1 MLRKYCLETGSE
13 WDEGVPLLLFAIHD
27 TVQESLKFSPSE
39 LVFGHTV
46 KGPLKVLKER
56 MLGIEDSKKT
66 NVLDYV
72 SKFHD
77 RLQQACMLARESLTK
92 AQGKMK
98 MWYDK
103 STVKRSFAVG
113 DQVLVL
119 LPVPGSALTA
129 RFSGP
134 YEILERRGETD
145 YVLSTP
151 DRKRQKRVCHINMLK
166 AYHTRDVAKSF
177 HEKVDDSI
185 QPVGVVCNKIPVVEQ
200 QDDLEGLMESDA
212 PFLSARLTNSETL
225 ANLSSFLAH
234 LNTDQR
240 EDVVKLFSKFSSILG
255 DVPTLTNVL
264 QHDINV
270 GDAQPIKQHP
280 YRVNFIKRAVMKKEV
295 QYLLEKD
302 LASPSVSSWSSPCLL
317 VQKSD
322 GTARFCTDYRHVNA
336 VTVPDCFPMPRMED
350 CVDSVGSARFVSKLD
365 LLKGYWQV
373 PLTPRASE
381 ISAFV
386 TPDRFLQYKVMAF
399 GLRNATA
406 TFQRLVNLVL
416 AEVPNCNANLIY
428 SQSWSEHLSL
438 LETVF
443 KRLHEAFLTL
453 NLAKCEIGKATVTY
467 LGKQVGHG
475 QVRPVMA
482 KISSINEFPV
492 PKTRRELR
500 RFLGMAGYYRCF
512 CRNFSSV
519 ATPLT
524 TLLSPA
530 EPFVWS
536 SECQTAFDN
545 IKVLLCSE
553 PVLAAPNFSLPFK
566 LEVDA
571 SDVVCTPP
579 GG

>member
-1 MLRKYCLETGSE
+1 M
-13 WDEGVPLLLFAIHD
+13 
-27 TVQESLKFSPSE
+27 
-39 LVFGHTV
+39 FGHTV

-103 STVKRSFAVG
+103 STVKRYFAAG

-185 QPVGVVCNKIPVVEQ
+185 HPVGVVCNKSPVVEQ

-322 GTARFCTDYRHVNA
+322 GTARFVQITDV
-336 VTVPDCFPMPRMED
+336 
-350 CVDSVGSARFVSKLD
+350 
-365 LLKGYWQV
+365 
-373 PLTPRASE
+373 
-381 ISAFV
+381 
-386 TPDRFLQYKVMAF
+386 
-399 GLRNATA
+399 
-406 TFQRLVNLVL
+406 
-416 AEVPNCNANLIY
+416 
-428 SQSWSEHLSL
+428 
-438 LETVF
+438 
-443 KRLHEAFLTL
+443 LTL
-453 NLAKCEIGKATVTY
+453 
-467 LGKQVGHG
+467 
-475 QVRPVMA
+475 
-482 KISSINEFPV
+482 
-492 PKTRRELR
+492 
-500 RFLGMAGYYRCF
+500 
-512 CRNFSSV
+512 
-519 ATPLT
+519 
-524 TLLSPA
+524 
-530 EPFVWS
+530 
-536 SECQTAFDN
+536 
-545 IKVLLCSE
+545 
-553 PVLAAPNFSLPFK
+553 
-566 LEVDA
+566 
-571 SDVVCTPP
+571 
-579 GG
+579 